1 MSDLSRTVILF
12 HPRTLR
18 GIGEDSIPPTGL
30 LMAAIHLYQ
39 EFRVV
44 IVDQRIE
51 KNWRAHLS
59 ELLKENP
66 ICIGIT
72 AMTGRQIKGGLYV
85 SQMAKSKGCPVVWGG
100 VHASLL
106 PIQTLAHPLVDYVV
120 EGEGEESFA
129 ELVEALASGRSCE
142 KIPGVWSK
150 NDDKPVS
157 GGQRPFVDLNKLP
170 PVPYHLIDLGKYI
183 KPGPYGKSFIL
194 FTSRGCPQ
202 RCTFCFNL
210 TFNQCHWRAFSL
222 ERILEDIKRIR
233 ESYPDVEHFEF
244 WDDNF
249 FVNLKR
255 AREIAESIKQLRP
268 SISWLVLGAH
278 IHDISRMDDDY
289 LACLRDSNL
298 KGLLMGVESGSQR
311 IIDLIQKNFTIEEL
325 FSANRRLGNYGIPS
339 TYSFVSG
346 IPGEDDEDIKKTIEA
361 MFRLKKDNPIVTIG
375 NVKPFICY
383 PGTALYEKMTK
394 LGFNPPQRLDDWSE
408 YVWGNYIN
416 LEIPWVSHKRKRF
429 LLWLYYYTILMN
441 PGYMFIHSKIFTF
454 ITFLLR
460 PIAEWRVKRF
470 CFRFP
475 LEAWFVYMVQ
485 RFIL

>member
-51 KNWRAHLS
+51 KRWRAHLS

-150 NDDKPVS
+150 NGDKPVS

-222 ERILEDIKRIR
+222 ERILEDIKRI
-233 ESYPDVEHFEF
+233 
-244 WDDNF
+244 
-249 FVNLKR
+249 
-255 AREIAESIKQLRP
+255 
-268 SISWLVLGAH
+268 
-278 IHDISRMDDDY
+278 
-289 LACLRDSNL
+289 
-298 KGLLMGVESGSQR
+298 
-311 IIDLIQKNFTIEEL
+311 
-325 FSANRRLGNYGIPS
+325 
-339 TYSFVSG
+339 
-346 IPGEDDEDIKKTIEA
+346 
-361 MFRLKKDNPIVTIG
+361 
-375 NVKPFICY
+375 
-383 PGTALYEKMTK
+383 
-394 LGFNPPQRLDDWSE
+394 
-408 YVWGNYIN
+408 
-416 LEIPWVSHKRKRF
+416 
-429 LLWLYYYTILMN
+429 
-441 PGYMFIHSKIFTF
+441 
-454 ITFLLR
+454 
-460 PIAEWRVKRF
+460 
-470 CFRFP
+470 
-475 LEAWFVYMVQ
+475 
-485 RFIL
+485 